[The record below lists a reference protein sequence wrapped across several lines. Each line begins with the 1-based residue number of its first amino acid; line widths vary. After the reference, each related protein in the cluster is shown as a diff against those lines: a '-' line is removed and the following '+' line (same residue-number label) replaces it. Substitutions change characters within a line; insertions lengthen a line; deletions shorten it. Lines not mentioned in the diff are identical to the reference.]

1 MDILIPPSFVKTPT
15 NQVCPNGRTARF
27 ECQAQGL
34 PVPKIYWL
42 KDSLNITINGSVSHG
57 KDHLYLFYVTVTQF
71 INVQIH
77 FAGRRTIYIKES
89 NKMELAISA
98 TVPSDSGIYQ
108 CVAVNSAGEIWAAG
122 RLQVNTSRNSPAAPT
137 SLKCRA
143 LSPVKIFISWEP
155 PKSLPHSSIK
165 AYTVHYSPVGKLFE
179 EDQFRRNTDNTY
191 IK

>member
-1 MDILIPPSFVKTPT
+1 MDVSIPPSFLKTPT
-15 NQVCPNGRTARF
+15 NQLCPNGRTARF

-42 KDSLNITINGSVSHG
+42 KDSSNITVNGKIDYHIQF
-57 KDHLYLFYVTVTQF
+57 DLYTFNLGQNAIVHTFV
-71 INVQIH
+71 I
-77 FAGRRTIYIKES
+77 GRRTIYVKDY

-122 RLQVNTSRNSPAAPT
+122 RLQVNTTRNSPAAPT

-155 PKSLPHSSIK
+155 PKFLPHNSIK
-165 AYTVHYSPVGKLFE
+165 AYTVHYSPVGKCIKQFE
-179 EDQFRRNTDNTY
+179 
-191 IK
+191 IKGNVNNSQI